1 MKKKIVQTKKNTW
14 KLKNKWGMEEWV
26 TLTIFV
32 LIFVLA
38 LVQVLRSGMFKTKK
52 EMYNES
58 LFDKRTYININ
69 NIELDIMKEIDR
81 GGKVYYYLRNGLL
94 HVRYSVTRFIKMSD
108 TELKELR
115 ERLSKSNDKQQEMLS
130 EWKFQ
135 TSNLGKEVKDVQRQ
149 KTWEH
154 IQSHEKEMLQS

>member
-1 MKKKIVQTKKNTW
+1 M
-14 KLKNKWGMEEWV
+14 
-26 TLTIFV
+26 
-32 LIFVLA
+32 
-38 LVQVLRSGMFKTKK
+38 MFEKKTKK
-52 EMYNES
+52 QMYDES
-58 LFDKRTYININ
+58 VFDLRTYINVN
-69 NIELDIMKEIDR
+69 NNELDVMKEIDR

-108 TELKELR
+108 AELKELR

-135 TSNLGKEVKDVQRQ
+135 TGNLEKEVKDVQRQ